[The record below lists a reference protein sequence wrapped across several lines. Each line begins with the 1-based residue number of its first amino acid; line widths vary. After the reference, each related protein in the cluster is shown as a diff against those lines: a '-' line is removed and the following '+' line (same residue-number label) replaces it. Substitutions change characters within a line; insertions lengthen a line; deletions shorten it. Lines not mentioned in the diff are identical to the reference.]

1 MKDKETILVTG
12 GAGFIG
18 SHLCERLLREKKKVV
33 CLDNFSNFYPP
44 QIKEDNI
51 KNFKNNADFSLI
63 RGDIL
68 DTELLEKIFS
78 KRSISKIIHL
88 AAIAGVRQ
96 SLANPSSYIDID
108 IKGTVNLLEAAKKY
122 KIAHFIFGSSSSVYG
137 TGSRIPFREDEKNTI
152 PVSPYA
158 ASKLS
163 AEIFCQTYTKL
174 YKIPTTIL
182 RFFTVYGPRQRPEM
196 AIHKFTRLIRQGKS
210 LTQFGSGESVRDYTF
225 IDDVIEGVVKSMQKK
240 FSFEV
245 FNLGNSKTVRLSKMI
260 KTIGERLGIEPK
272 ISKTPDRLGDVP
284 ITCADIS
291 KAKKMLGW
299 KPEVSFEQGVE
310 RFVNWYLEKEKFL
323 NLWLSTKK

>member
-158 ASKLS
+158 ASKL
-163 AEIFCQTYTKL
+163 
-174 YKIPTTIL
+174 
-182 RFFTVYGPRQRPEM
+182 
-196 AIHKFTRLIRQGKS
+196 
-210 LTQFGSGESVRDYTF
+210 
-225 IDDVIEGVVKSMQKK
+225 
-240 FSFEV
+240 
-245 FNLGNSKTVRLSKMI
+245 
-260 KTIGERLGIEPK
+260 
-272 ISKTPDRLGDVP
+272 
-284 ITCADIS
+284 
-291 KAKKMLGW
+291 
-299 KPEVSFEQGVE
+299 
-310 RFVNWYLEKEKFL
+310 
-323 NLWLSTKK
+323 